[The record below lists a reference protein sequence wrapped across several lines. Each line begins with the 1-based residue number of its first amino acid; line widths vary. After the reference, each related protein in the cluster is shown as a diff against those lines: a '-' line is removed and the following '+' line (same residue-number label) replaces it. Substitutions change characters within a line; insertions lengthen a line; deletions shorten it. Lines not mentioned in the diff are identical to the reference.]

1 MIPGVVQ
8 PLNDGNAESVFSIFS
23 FFAPLFI
30 AYSIF
35 VVIVVVI
42 ISLFGLLMVTKW
54 LLQLQALQLLMRK
67 SLGLCI

>member
-8 PLNDGNAESVFSIFS
+8 PRNDGNTESVFSIFS

-35 VVIVVVI
+35 VVII